1 MYAHDCV
8 FEHVTL
14 VGLRGCWVGLEEQQ
28 KQGCACTFIRFFI
41 QRMCVCVCVCVYVCV
56 RERDG
61 ETERERER
69 ERECVCVCV
78 CVQRTG
84 EGERACELVRLE
96 QREIGRA
103 ACRERVEIS
112 V

>member
-41 QRMCVCVCVCVYVCV
+41 KGVCVCVCVGKCVCV
-56 RERDG
+56 YVS
-61 ETERERER
+61 
-69 ERECVCVCV
+69 ECVCVCV
-78 CVQRTG
+78 SECVCKQMC
-84 EGERACELVRLE
+84 ACACVCMQMCVRMCGWVCVCKP
-96 QREIGRA
+96 IGGGPKGGGR
-103 ACRERVEIS
+103 
-112 V
+112 